1 MPPPPIDSK
10 PNQSIHQEKSETPS
24 ANSLDKSR
32 LCLATFSGEDAHVLS
47 EAKEEAVRT
56 IVEFVKTPD
65 LFQCDLLGMPP
76 VAQLEKDA
84 KHALAYQL
92 LKIFNFDSE
101 AGCLL
106 EVSGRKFYSSEKLCR
121 STQRVFGKEQ

>member
-1 MPPPPIDSK
+1 MPP
-10 PNQSIHQEKSETPS
+10 
-24 ANSLDKSR
+24 
-32 LCLATFSGEDAHVLS
+32 LAMLVVLLFRKLIS
-47 EAKEEAVRT
+47 VCVVA
-56 IVEFVKTPD
+56 
-65 LFQCDLLGMPP
+65 FQCDLLGMPP